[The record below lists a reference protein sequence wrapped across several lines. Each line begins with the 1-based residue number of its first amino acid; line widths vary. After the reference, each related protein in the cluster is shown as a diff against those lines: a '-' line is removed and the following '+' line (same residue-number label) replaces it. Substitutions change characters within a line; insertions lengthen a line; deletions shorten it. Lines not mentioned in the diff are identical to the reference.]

1 MAEQFESKYFSGQGP
16 VFIGERDASGQ
27 PKGLDFLGDMA
38 TVTLTPSVDKE
49 TVTENVSGSSAI
61 GASFTK
67 KVEYQFAMQMRSIK
81 PDHLSV
87 ALQSGNTAKA
97 AGTVTNEP
105 HVGYKGKFIV
115 LKHTNVSSVVV
126 TKTGGTPTYTA
137 GTDYI
142 VHADKGMI
150 EIISAG
156 AITDGLALLTDYSH
170 AAQHHLA
177 VAPADKD
184 YYLVFSGINRADN
197 NKQTRCEMYRV
208 QLSPS
213 ALAMIESKSAEMPIT
228 GTVMLDTTRPV
239 GDQLFSWKIED

>member
-1 MAEQFESKYFSGQGP
+1 MAEQFDSKYFSGQGP

-27 PKGLDFLGDMA
+27 PKGLDFLGDMT
-38 TVTLTPSVDKE
+38 TVSLTPSVDKE
-49 TVTENVSGSSAI
+49 IVTENVSGMSAI

-105 HVGYKGKFIV
+105 HAGYKGKFIV
-115 LKHTNVSSVVV
+115 LTHTNVSEVVV
-126 TKTGGTPTYTA
+126 TQKGGTTTYTV

-142 VHADKGMI
+142 SHPYKGMI
-150 EIISAG
+150 EIINAG
-156 AITDGLALLTDYSH
+156 AITNGLDLLIDYSY

-177 VAPADKD
+177 VAPKD
-184 YYLVFSGINRADN
+184 NEYYLVFAGINRADN

-213 ALAMIESKSAEMPIT
+213 ALAMIETKSAEMPLT
-228 GTVMLDTTRPV
+228 GTVMFDTTRPV
-239 GDQLFSWKIED
+239 NDQLFSWKIED